1 MPTSKEAIL
10 KDIKRACKFFDL
22 YGQNVNLLI
31 EKKPRFHT
39 TFSGIISMAVLMIII
54 YNFTGF
60 ISSWMNKEK
69 MTVIP
74 SGNSFSVLE
83 ILAKNQ
89 SYEYELDFKN
99 YYIYWVVTAEF
110 PDGTS
115 LRTPDLKN
123 YLNFVVNYCSTD
135 YVCQNIVTEPC
146 KIDYQDIF
154 LGFDETTIKN
164 DFGKTSKNRICI
176 KNEFKMGLFPDTS
189 VASIRVPAIEF
200 YVLQCVNSTENNN
213 SCHSQEEIDRIITY
227 TIVQTSIP
235 NTIFDFNNV
244 KKPQKNTY
252 DYHYSYLDKS
262 LSKNYLNT
270 LTTSILSSDYGLL
283 SEDYRV
289 ESTNFNPNI
298 NYDPNIRKGA
308 NDPLYTFIVQNG
320 FTFQNYYLKNLKLNE
335 IVGNLGGLVN
345 AIFLLGKLLCSA
357 YNSIYLRF
365 KIINSTFSHSNTNK
379 MSTSVNSKAS
389 ISTPRNAIAS
399 KIARHFSYFGYL
411 FPSKEVRMF
420 YQKGSNNLHE
430 YLDIR
435 KIIKR
440 LQDIDK
446 LKIILLNENQ
456 RNLFERIPKPEVV
469 FLTKKPSVENK
480 NKRKISKKILAK
492 YLPNN
497 LKMPEDNDP
506 INKRI
511 LECINPTMNNNIEI
525 TNNGGNF

>member
-1 MPTSKEAIL
+1 MTT
-10 KDIKRACKFFDL
+10 ACFRRT
-22 YGQNVNLLI
+22 I
-31 EKKPRFHT
+31 EWNP
-39 TFSGIISMAVLMIII
+39 
-54 YNFTGF
+54 
-60 ISSWMNKEK
+60 
-69 MTVIP
+69 
-74 SGNSFSVLE
+74 
-83 ILAKNQ
+83 
-89 SYEYELDFKN
+89 
-99 YYIYWVVTAEF
+99 
-110 PDGTS
+110 
-115 LRTPDLKN
+115 
-123 YLNFVVNYCSTD
+123 
-135 YVCQNIVTEPC
+135 
-146 KIDYQDIF
+146 
-154 LGFDETTIKN
+154 
-164 DFGKTSKNRICI
+164 
-176 KNEFKMGLFPDTS
+176 
-189 VASIRVPAIEF
+189 
-200 YVLQCVNSTENNN
+200 
-213 SCHSQEEIDRIITY
+213 
-227 TIVQTSIP
+227 
-235 NTIFDFNNV
+235 
-244 KKPQKNTY
+244 
-252 DYHYSYLDKS
+252 
-262 LSKNYLNT
+262 
-270 LTTSILSSDYGLL
+270 
-283 SEDYRV
+283 
-289 ESTNFNPNI
+289 NFNPNI
-298 NYDPNIRKGA
+298 NYDPNIRKSA

-456 RNLFERIPKPEVV
+456 RNLFERIPNPEVV